1 MLNYSKEI
9 NNKDILKSKDNSI
22 LSKNIADKI
31 HENYKEF
38 KLNPTTENKYLIN
51 IQNIASEIGISTSKM
66 LKSFKESY
74 GMSPKDYLSFIRLN
88 DAKSML
94 VHSHLS
100 IENIGQMIGFDN
112 VSNFSKQ
119 FKIWCNETPSQY
131 RNKFSNDSNK

>member
-1 MLNYSKEI
+1 
-9 NNKDILKSKDNSI
+9 
-22 LSKNIADKI
+22 
-31 HENYKEF
+31 
-38 KLNPTTENKYLIN
+38 
-51 IQNIASEIGISTSKM
+51 M

-100 IENIGQMIGFDN
+100 IEIIGQMIGFDN